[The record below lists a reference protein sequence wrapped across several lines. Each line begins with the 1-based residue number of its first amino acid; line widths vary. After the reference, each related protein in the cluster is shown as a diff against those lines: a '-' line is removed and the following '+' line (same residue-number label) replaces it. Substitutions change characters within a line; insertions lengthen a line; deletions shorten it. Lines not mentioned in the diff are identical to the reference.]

1 MGIAEDSSSTTQ
13 GKSDPWWARPWVVF
27 GFALAVVLAT
37 ALLVAAWAYDRGRG
51 DTVPAGVR
59 AGPVALGGLSGAQA
73 RARLRGAAA
82 WGDTHAVTLVVG
94 SRRLDVVPGKVGVA
108 LDANSMADSALAV
121 STGANFLSR
130 DLHTL
135 TGAESNAR
143 ISPVLTSGSDAALVR
158 LGARLSSRAR
168 DATLAPTPSALV
180 VNSPQDGISPNP
192 GALRASLAHAL
203 LYHVDRVVVPGR
215 RVAPGLT
222 VAALRRRYPAYI
234 TIDRGA
240 FTLRV
245 YQHLHLVRSYPIAV
259 GMQGLD
265 TPAGL
270 YHIQDKQVDPSW
282 SVPHS
287 AWAGSLAGQV
297 IPPGPSDPL
306 KARWMGIFNG
316 AGIHGTDETDSI
328 GHAFSHGCVR
338 MLIPDVIDLY
348 DRVKVGTPVYIGD

>member
-1 MGIAEDSSSTTQ
+1 MGIAESTATR
-13 GKSDPWWARPWVVF
+13 GKPDPWWARPRVVF

-37 ALLVAAWAYDRGRG
+37 ALLVAAWAYDRSRG
-51 DTVPAGVR
+51 DAVAAGVR
-59 AGPVALGGLSGAQA
+59 AGPVVLGGLTGAQA
-73 RARLRGAAA
+73 RARLGAAAA
-82 WGDTHAVTLVVG
+82 WGNAHPVTVVIG
-94 SRRLDVVPGKVGVA
+94 RRRFEFVPGKAGVA
-108 LDANSMADSALAV
+108 LDVSSMAGGALAV
-121 STGANFLSR
+121 SRGANFISR
-130 DLHTL
+130 DLRAL
-135 TGAESNAR
+135 TGAESRAR
-143 ISPVLTSGSDAALVR
+143 IPPVLTPGSDAAL
-158 LGARLSSRAR
+158 ARLVARLATRAS
-168 DATLAPTPSALV
+168 DATVAPTPSGLV
-180 VNSPQDGISPNP
+180 VRAPRDGIAPNP
-192 GALRASLAHAL
+192 DALRASVAHAL
-203 LYHVDRVVVPGR
+203 LYHVHRVVVPGR
-215 RVAPGLT
+215 RVTPT
-222 VAALRRRYPAYI
+222 VTVDALRHRYPAFI

-245 YQHLHLVRSYPIAV
+245 YQHLHLARSYPIAV

>member
-1 MGIAEDSSSTTQ
+1 MDIAEPTATQ
-13 GKSDPWWARPWVVF
+13 RKPDPWWARPRVVF

-37 ALLVAAWAYDRGRG
+37 AMLVAAWAYDRTRG
-51 DTVPAGVR
+51 DEVVAGVR
-59 AGPVALGGLSGAQA
+59 AGPVALGGLTGAEV
-73 RARLRGAAA
+73 RARLGAAAA
-82 WGDTHAVTLVVG
+82 WGDTHAVTVVVG
-94 SRRLDVVPGKVGVA
+94 RRRFEVVPGKAGVA
-108 LDANSMADSALAV
+108 LDVNSMIGGALAV
-121 STGANFLSR
+121 SGGANFISR
-130 DLHTL
+130 DVRAL
-135 TGAESNAR
+135 TGAESSAR
-143 ISPVLTSGSDAALVR
+143 ISPVLTPGSDAALAR
-158 LGARLSSRAR
+158 LGSRLTTRAS
-168 DATLAPTPSALV
+168 DATVAPTPARLDVRASR
-180 VNSPQDGISPNP
+180 DGIAPNP
-192 GALRASLAHAL
+192 EALRASLAHAL
-203 LYHVDRVVVPGR
+203 LYHVDRVVLPGR
-215 RVAPGLT
+215 RVAPT
-222 VAALRRRYPAYI
+222 VTVGALRRHYPSFI

-245 YQHLHLVRSYPIAV
+245 YQHLRLARSYPIAV

-348 DRVKVGTPVYIGD
+348 NRVKVGTPVFIGD

>member
-1 MGIAEDSSSTTQ
+1 MGIAEDSSSTRR
-13 GKSDPWWARPWVVF
+13 GNPDPWWARPWVVF

-37 ALLVAAWAYDRGRG
+37 ALLVAAWAIDRGRG

-59 AGPVALGGLSGAQA
+59 AGPVALGGLSEAQA
-73 RARLRGAAA
+73 NARLRTAAA
-82 WGDTHAVTLVVG
+82 WGNTHAVTLVVAG
-94 SRRLDVVPGKVGVA
+94 RRLEVVPGKAGVT
-108 LDANSMADSALAV
+108 LDASSMAGSALAV

-130 DLHTL
+130 DFRAL
-135 TGAESNAR
+135 TGAESHAV
-143 ISPVLTSGSDAALVR
+143 ISPVLTSGSDAALARLVAR
-158 LGARLSSRAR
+158 LGTRAR
-168 DATLAPTPSALV
+168 NATLAPTPSALV
-180 VNSPQDGISPNP
+180 VSAPRDGISPS
-192 GALRASLAHAL
+192 ADTLRASLAHAL
-203 LYHVDRVVVPGR
+203 LYHVDRVVVTGR
-215 RVAPGLT
+215 RVTPTLS

-234 TIDRGA
+234 TIDRGG

-245 YQHLHLVRSYPIAV
+245 YQHLHLIRSYPIAV
-259 GMQGLD
+259 GMQGLA

-270 YHIQDKQVDPSW
+270 YHIQDKQLDPSW

-287 AWAGSLAGQV
+287 AWAGALAGQV

-306 KARWMGIFNG
+306 KARWMGLFNG

-348 DRVKVGTPVYIGD
+348 NRVKVGTPVYIGD

>member
-1 MGIAEDSSSTTQ
+1 MGIAESTATR
-13 GKSDPWWARPWVVF
+13 GKPEPWWARPRVVF
-27 GFALAVVLAT
+27 GFALAVALAT
-37 ALLVAAWAYDRGRG
+37 ALLVAAWVYDRTRG
-51 DTVPAGVR
+51 DAVVAGVR
-59 AGPVALGGLSGAQA
+59 AGPVALGGLSGGQA
-73 RARLRGAAA
+73 RARLGAAAA
-82 WGDTHAVTLVVG
+82 WGNTHAVTVVVG
-94 SRRLDVVPGKVGVA
+94 RRRFEVVPGKAGVA
-108 LDANSMADSALAV
+108 LDVSSMVGGALAV
-121 STGANFLSR
+121 SRGANFISR
-130 DLHTL
+130 DLRAL
-135 TGAESNAR
+135 TGVESHAR
-143 ISPVLTSGSDAALVR
+143 ISPVLTPESDGALARLLARLATRASDATVA
-158 LGARLSSRAR
+158 
-168 DATLAPTPSALV
+168 ATASGLV
-180 VNSPQDGISPNP
+180 VRAPRDGIAPNP
-192 GALRASLAHAL
+192 AALRASLAHAL

-215 RVAPGLT
+215 RVTPKVT
-222 VAALRRRYPAYI
+222 VGALRHRYPSFI

-245 YQHLHLVRSYPIAV
+245 YQHLHLARSYPIAV
-259 GMQGLD
+259 GMQGLQ

-348 DRVKVGTPVYIGD
+348 DRVKVGTPVYIGN